1 MTRKPRLKII
11 LAALMM
17 TGAVTLPVIPAQAFI
32 VFDPTNFSQNIL
44 TAIRTLQS
52 NINEATQIANQVQGL
67 ANEARTLQSLPT
79 STLSAFQTQFSALL
93 TFVNNIQGLAQD
105 YVHLQAQF
113 EHLFPDYSQVTGTL
127 STQAVSADLQKW
139 LDNNRTTL
147 QGAVTTGAALLQQL
161 PQNQADIATLVN
173 SSQGAQG
180 ALQAL
185 QAGNQLSAQ
194 IAGQLMNLNTQMGT
208 YQQAQMAYLLE
219 RNAEKVASQRR
230 LQDVMKDWNTPVTA
244 PPISANPF

>member
-1 MTRKPRLKII
+1 MTRKLRLKII

-17 TGAVTLPVIPAQAFI
+17 SGAVTLPVISAQAII

-44 TAIRTLQS
+44 TALRTLQS

-67 ANEARTLQSLPT
+67 ANDARNLQSLPV
-79 STLSAFQTQFSALL
+79 STLSAFQTQFRALL
-93 TFVNNIQGLAQD
+93 TVVNNIQGLAQD
-105 YVHLQAQF
+105 YAHLQAQF
-113 EHLFPDYSQVTGTL
+113 EQMFPDYSQITGTL

-161 PQNQADIATLVN
+161 PQNQADITTLVN

-185 QAGNQLSAQ
+185 QSGNQLSAQ

-244 PPISANPF
+244 PPIPANPF